1 MKVRADR
8 ETWTVSGAVGRVRD
22 RLSAEIGLDFYCYHL
37 IIKEL

>member
-8 ETWTVSGAVGRVRD
+8 ETWPISSAVRGVRH
-22 RLSAEIGLDFYCYHL
+22 RLSAEIGLDFYFYHL